1 MMSKNNKLY
10 EEGGL
15 ATDGVDVDPVSG
27 NDVPPGSNAE
37 DVRDDI
43 PAQLS
48 SGEYVVP
55 ADVVKYFGVA
65 HFEKLRAKAKAGLEG
80 MEEDGRMGGEPVDE
94 TPQGVSD
101 EDLMKLDG
109 YATGGIVMKD
119 EDVNGIIDRVKAA
132 AMKDP
137 SVSNLLKS
145 KGIYMKDDKT
155 GPSVKGQAGAREY
168 NEGGEVT
175 NPFIGRYDP
184 KNTTSNYNPFAYTPG
199 FSIESGATGV
209 APGAPVV
216 PDTPTAPVDTAPAP
230 IGCPPGYVLDPATN
244 SCVPDGSLTKTDSRD
259 QNREDKEASERWMS
273 KYDYTDPSVL
283 VEQTL
288 DTIYKGEVE
297 EEENLLTKIAGAANT
312 YLDKGLLG
320 KVFKTQRHAEV
331 MANVAI
337 LDAQGYKTE
346 ADKLRVA
353 AGDYAKAEGVK
364 TDGFYSK
371 DSIKTLTDMVLGK
384 QSNNLSKYVAPKTS
398 RREDSF
404 SNSTLKSSGKRYQD
418 AGLERARGIVSKR
431 SNGMTGD
438 PDIYS
443 GDGVRGDRPTS
454 WDGGQVVANQANPN
468 RPSNSSS
475 YGQQGA
481 GDGVREDR
489 SVEDRL
495 ERAAEQYGG
504 LATGGRATGGL
515 VDKKTKLKKKKTGK
529 GLASRNK

>member
-1 MMSKNNKLY
+1 
-10 EEGGL
+10 
-15 ATDGVDVDPVSG
+15 
-27 NDVPPGSNAE
+27 
-37 DVRDDI
+37 
-43 PAQLS
+43 
-48 SGEYVVP
+48 
-55 ADVVKYFGVA
+55 
-65 HFEKLRAKAKAGLEG
+65 
-80 MEEDGRMGGEPVDE
+80 MEEDGRMGGEPVGE
-94 TPQGVSD
+94 TSEGVSD

-109 YATGGIVMKD
+109 YATGGMVMKD
-119 EDVNGIIDRVKAA
+119 KDVNAIIDRVKAA

-145 KGIYMKDDKT
+145 KGIYMQDDKT
-155 GPSVKGQAGAREY
+155 GPSIEGQAGARQY
-168 NEGGEVT
+168 NEGGEVE
-175 NPFIGRYDP
+175 NPLTGRYDP
-184 KNTTSNYNPFAYTPG
+184 KYTRSNYNPYAYTPG

-209 APGAPVV
+209 APGAPLV
-216 PDTPTAPVDTAPAP
+216 PDTPTAPVETAPAP
-230 IGCPPGYVLDPATN
+230 IGCPPGYVLDTATN
-244 SCVPDGSLTKTDSRD
+244 TCVPDGSLTKTDSRD
-259 QNREDKEASERWMS
+259 QNKEDIEVSDRWMS

-297 EEENLLTKIAGAANT
+297 EEENLLSKLAGSVNT

-331 MANVAI
+331 MANVSI

-346 ADKLRVA
+346 ADKLRLA
-353 AGDYAKAEGVK
+353 ADDYAKAEGIK

-418 AGLERARGIVSKR
+418 AGLERARGIVSKP
-431 SNGMTGD
+431 N
-438 PDIYS
+438 YS
-443 GDGVRGDRPTS
+443 SPGNPANRDNTRDDRPTS
-454 WDGGQVVANQANPN
+454 WDGGRVAPNQSDPNKPNYNSPGNPANQG
-468 RPSNSSS
+468 R
-475 YGQQGA
+475 
-481 GDGVREDR
+481 DGVREDR

-495 ERAAEQYGG
+495 ERASEQYGG

-515 VDKKTKLKKKKTGK
+515 VEKKTKLKKKKKTGK